1 MSDDRRCPC
10 CGYLWDVPNVH
21 GREDFTTDLVESM
34 GREIR
39 YLRETVAKLRG
50 AYAVRSIPSAR
61 QAAAAGS
68 PGGIGREA
76 AHEAAT

>member
-10 CGYLWDVPNVH
+10 CGYQWDVPNVH
-21 GREDFTTDLVESM
+21 GREDFSTELVESM

-50 AYAVRSIPSAR
+50 AYAGRPIPVSR
-61 QAAAAGS
+61 PVAAAAG
-68 PGGIGREA
+68 PREGS
-76 AHEAAT
+76 